1 MTHVSTAMGLRSWQR
16 HSTSSPDSKVQAQN
30 PIPTGLRHLFSRLF
44 PDRVLL
50 DFTVAICT
58 YNGEYRLGDVL
69 ACLPWQINT
78 EDLVWEVLVIDN
90 NSCDGTAQVVAAF
103 RQTWPRHIPLRYGFE
118 PKQGASFARQR
129 AIEMARSPLVGFLDD
144 DNIPSM
150 TWVAA
155 AHQFSQQY
163 PQAGAYGSRIRGDF
177 EINPPEH
184 FERIAA
190 LLALTER
197 GPHPLPYPRTQKVLP
212 PGAGL
217 VVRRQ
222 AWLQTVPRTL
232 ALAGHIGSR
241 ETGEDL
247 EVVLYIQKAGWE
259 IWYNPAMRLYHRI
272 PGNRLKREYL
282 LLLCRN
288 IGLSRYG
295 TRMLSLPAWKRPLMI
310 PLYAGN
316 DLRKIAR
323 HLWTYRTTAFTDTVA
338 ACELTLY
345 SYSLLSPFYMLWRR
359 LRQKT
364 SCTN

>member
-1 MTHVSTAMGLRSWQR
+1 MTHVSTARGLHLWPASQAAMTPAQHRIPQR
-16 HSTSSPDSKVQAQN
+16 
-30 PIPTGLRHLFSRLF
+30 LRHLFSRVF
-44 PDRVLL
+44 PDQTLL

-58 YNGEYRLGDVL
+58 YNGASRLGHVL
-69 ACLPWQINT
+69 ACLPWQLNT
-78 EDLVWEVLVIDN
+78 ETLAWEVLVIDN
-90 NSCDGTAQVVAAF
+90 NSRDQTAEVVESF
-103 RQTWPRHIPLRYGFE
+103 QKTWPDHIPLRYGFE

-155 AHQFSQQY
+155 AYQFGQRH

-177 EINPPEH
+177 EINPPPH
-184 FERIAA
+184 FDRIAA

-197 GPHPLPYPRTQKVLP
+197 GPDPLPYPRTQKVLP

-222 AWLQTVPRTL
+222 AWLQTVPKTL
-232 ALAGHIGSR
+232 ALAGAIGSR

-247 EVVLYIQKAGWE
+247 EVVLHIQTAGWD

-282 LLLCRN
+282 MLLCRN

-295 TRMLSLPAWKRPLMI
+295 TRMLSLPPWKRPLMI

-338 ACELTLY
+338 ACELALY
-345 SYSLLSPFYMLWRR
+345 GYSLISPLYMLWRHLQQR
-359 LRQKT
+359 IRM
-364 SCTN
+364 